1 MLNVRL
7 TSDRPP
13 VSEIAVYLAV
23 AVDVFDGIL
32 CCAVSPPPP
41 SPEVSWMRSGTELS
55 QFLILFLPT
64 LLIRQPD
71 KSVSLKYM

>member
-32 CCAVSPPPP
+32 CCAVSPPP
-41 SPEVSWMRSGTELS
+41 
-55 QFLILFLPT
+55 LPLT
-64 LLIRQPD
+64 RGVLDEIWD
-71 KSVSLKYM
+71 